1 MKNKHYLKWLTSAI
15 GLAVV
20 LGILVTLQVIFQK
33 VTLRKD
39 LTEEKLYTLSTG
51 THTLLKSLE
60 RDVTL
65 KFYYSKS
72 VEGLPIA
79 FKQYAQRLQD
89 LLREYQ
95 ANSNGRLTVETYDPK
110 PDSDEEEWAQRYGL
124 AGQGLDMLGGGP
136 RVYLG
141 LVAVSGSRD
150 AAIPFIAPGNEPQ
163 IEYFVTRLI
172 SMVLQAQRPRL
183 AVMSNLPMMGKQATY
198 GSQEGKQPWAI
209 ISELQKQY
217 EVTPLSPAVTEIPT
231 NVDALVVVHPKDFK
245 DETLFAIDQYV
256 LRGGR
261 LMAFVDPLCLAA
273 EESPGENTPRMMGS
287 SESDLNRLTKTWGA
301 ELTVGSVVADLD
313 MASQVKRGPG
323 LVERMPFWLTLREGA
338 INRNDVS
345 TSSLKLLMMPF
356 AGSFHLT
363 SIDGIKETVLLK
375 SSGDAGI
382 VNSFSAMG
390 EGANAMRGF
399 EKKGELPLAV
409 RLQGHFKTAFSDGR
423 PKSAGERQNETQMPL
438 MSPLLKES
446 VKPGVVLLVADVD
459 LLYDRFCVRRMQIFD
474 QTFYE
479 PANDNLSFAINVL
492 EQLAGNEV
500 LIGLRSRGTYD
511 RPFTRVLALERQAQE
526 RWQEEEKNLQAK
538 LQETQ
543 MRLNQLQ
550 AVKTE
555 DQQYILSPEQKKE
568 IETFRQ
574 QQFQTQQQLKEVRK
588 NLRRDIENLGLQL
601 KIINMAFV
609 PALVAIFGVSFGWR
623 RKKRA
628 SS

>member
-1 MKNKHYLKWLTSAI
+1 MKNKHYVKRLTSAI
-15 GLAVV
+15 GLVIV

-39 LTEEKLYTLSTG
+39 LTEEKLYTLSAG
-51 THTLLKSLE
+51 TRTLLKSLD

-95 ANSNGRLTVETYDPK
+95 ANGSGRLTVEIYDPK

-150 AAIPFIAPGNEPQ
+150 AAIPFIAPGDEPQ

-172 SMVLQAQRPRL
+172 SMALQAQRPRL
-183 AVMSNLPMMGKQATY
+183 AVMSLMPMMGKQGTY
-198 GSQEGKQPWAI
+198 GSPAEKQPWAVV
-209 ISELQKQY
+209 SELQKQY
-217 EVTPLSPAVTEIPT
+217 DVIPLSPAVTEIPT
-231 NVDALVVVHPKDFK
+231 NVNALVVVHPKDFS

-261 LMAFVDPLCLAA
+261 LMVFADPLCLAA
-273 EESPGENTPRMMGS
+273 EEALGENTPGMMGPS
-287 SESDLNRLTKTWGA
+287 ASDLNRLTKTWGA
-301 ELTVGSVVADLD
+301 ELTAGSVVADLS

-323 LVERMPFWLTLREGA
+323 VVERMPFWLTLRGDA
-338 INRNDVS
+338 INRKDVS

-356 AGSFHLT
+356 AGSFKLT
-363 SIDGIKETVLLK
+363 PIDGIQETVLVK

-382 VNSFSAMG
+382 VNTFSAMG
-390 EGANAMRGF
+390 EGAHAMRGF
-399 EKKGELPLAV
+399 EKKGELPLAI
-409 RLQGHFKTAFSDGR
+409 RLQGHFKTAFPDGR
-423 PKSAGERQNETQMPL
+423 PKSAGERQDESP
-438 MSPLLKES
+438 MSPALKES

-459 LLYDRFCVRRMQIFD
+459 LLYDRFCVRGMQIFG

-479 PANDNLSFAINVL
+479 PANDNLNFAINML
-492 EQLAGNEV
+492 EQLAGNEA

-574 QQFQTQQQLKEVRK
+574 QQFQTQRQLKEVRK
-588 NLRRDIENLGLQL
+588 NLRRDIENLGLKL
-601 KIINMAFV
+601 KIINMALV
-609 PALVAIFGVSFGWR
+609 PALVAIFGMSFGWR